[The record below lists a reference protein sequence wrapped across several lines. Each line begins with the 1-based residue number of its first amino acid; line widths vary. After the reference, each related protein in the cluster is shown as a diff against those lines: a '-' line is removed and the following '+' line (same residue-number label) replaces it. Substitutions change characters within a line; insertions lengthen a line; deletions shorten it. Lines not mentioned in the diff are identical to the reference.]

1 MAIANG
7 RYLNRYRVEL
17 INKTVM
23 NISNENNEPIVL
35 EDEDSMKV
43 YLPGTT
49 MAGAFRSY
57 VLNNY
62 NSKLADEMFGAN
74 NNISKVFVYDSYSEL
89 KSYEI
94 RPAVCIDK
102 FTGTGKEKGKFDR
115 QYIGTGHL
123 FQLNVEVYS
132 DTEDKRQE
140 YTEVMYSVL
149 AAVNNGDI
157 MIGSYKSIGAGAF
170 AVKDIQEETIDMNK
184 KKNLIDYLLRKEHYR
199 CLDKNKILNKNSSNI
214 VTFELAGH
222 LKTPILVKGYDSLD
236 YHRPDGENMRAKD
249 KYFIPGSTIKGVIR
263 SEAERVLKSLN
274 KIELADD
281 IFGTS
286 DDIFGTSKE
295 SEKKSASRVRF
306 FDTTIDN
313 KLQSVYNRIKI
324 DKFTGGVRKTALLN
338 DEPLM
343 GDVKIIG
350 KYRYDK
356 DNMYSKAEVGLL
368 SIIFKNIAIGEI
380 SFGGSTSIGR
390 GRIDGR
396 ILEIKKGDEVLFKYD
411 FEKEQCNNNLKEY
424 IDALTSLGEGK

>member
-7 RYLNRYRVEL
+7 RYLNRYRIEL

-23 NISNENNEPIVL
+23 NISNENKEPLIL
-35 EDEDSMKV
+35 EDKDNMKV

-57 VLNNY
+57 ISSNY
-62 NSKLADEMFGAN
+62 GSQLAEEMFGSN
-74 NNISKVFVYDSYSEL
+74 NNISKVYVYDSYSDL

-102 FTGTGKEKGKFDR
+102 FTGTSKEKGKFDR
-115 QYIGTGHL
+115 QYIGIGHL
-123 FQLNVEVYS
+123 FQLNIEVYS
-132 DTEDKRQE
+132 DTEDKKDK
-140 YTEVMYSVL
+140 YKEVIYSVL

-157 MIGSYKSIGAGAF
+157 MIGSYKSIGAGVF
-170 AVKDIQEETIDMNK
+170 DVKNIDEETIDMSR

-199 CLDKNKILNKNSSNI
+199 NLDKKVLLNKKSANI
-214 VTFELAGH
+214 VTFELIGH
-222 LKTPILVKGYDSLD
+222 LKTPLLVKGYDSLD
-236 YHRPDGENMRAKD
+236 YNRPDGENIQTNS

-263 SEAERVLKSLN
+263 NEAERVLKSLN
-274 KIELADD
+274 KIQLADD
-281 IFGTS
+281 IFGASMES
-286 DDIFGTSKE
+286 D
-295 SEKKSASRVRF
+295 KKSASRVRF

-350 KYRYDK
+350 KYRYDEK
-356 DNMYSKAEVGLL
+356 NIYSKEEVGLL

-380 SFGGSTSIGR
+380 SFGGGTSIGR

-424 IDALTSLGEGK
+424 IDALTSLKEGK

>member
-35 EDEDSMKV
+35 EDEDNMKV

-94 RPAVCIDK
+94 RPAVCINK
-102 FTGTGKEKGKFDR
+102 FTGASKDKGKFDR
-115 QYIGTGHL
+115 SYVAAGHK
-123 FQLNVEVYS
+123 FKLNIEVYS
-132 DTEDKRQE
+132 DTKTKREE
-140 YTEVMYSVL
+140 YREAIYGILS
-149 AAVNNGDI
+149 AVNNGDI
-157 MIGSYKSIGAGAF
+157 MIGSYKSIGAGVF
-170 AVKDIQEETIDMNK
+170 EIECVQEEELDLCNK
-184 KKNLIDYLLRKEHYR
+184 KDLLEYLLRKDKYKN
-199 CLDKNKILNKNSSNI
+199 LDKGKILNTKSTKI
-214 VTFELAGH
+214 VTFELLGH
-222 LKTPILVKGYDSLD
+222 LKTPILIKGYDSLD
-236 YHRPDGENMRAKD
+236 YNRPDGENMRTKN

-263 SEAERVLKSLN
+263 NEAERVLNSIN

-281 IFGTS
+281 IFGA
-286 DDIFGTSKE
+286 SKE
-295 SEKKSASRVRF
+295 SEKKSASKIRF
-306 FDTTIDN
+306 IDTTIDN
-313 KLQSVYNRIKI
+313 NLQSVYNRIKI

-338 DEPLM
+338 EEPLM

-350 KYRYDK
+350 KYRFDE
-356 DNMYSKAEVGLL
+356 NNTNSKAEVGLL

-380 SFGGSTSIGR
+380 SFGGGTSIGR
-390 GRIDGR
+390 GRIDGKM
-396 ILEIKKGDEVLFKYD
+396 LQIKKGNKVLFKYD
-411 FEKEQCNNNLKEY
+411 FEKEQCENNLQEY
-424 IDALTSLGEGK
+424 IDALTSLEGGK